1 MLGGGVFVVFA
12 ESYKIAGT
20 WLFAALLLAGLV
32 AILNSA
38 SVYQLARYV
47 DRPGGAYSYAR
58 VYRNETLSFVAGFSF
73 VFGKIGS
80 IAAIALALGAYL
92 YPQNSALV
100 AVISVLLMVVVNS
113 LGIQRTASVAAL
125 LATSTTLFL
134 VVTISFAA
142 ANVSQ
147 LENANFVL
155 VESGD
160 TNVAMAAS
168 VLFFAFAGYAR
179 IATLGNEVR
188 DSKRNI
194 PRAIVITLS
203 FVIILY
209 FAIALM
215 LVAALGADLA
225 TSTSAFLDFYQRL
238 GIEAGLAVKFVI
250 TLASLGSILALLAGV
265 SRTAATMAEDSE
277 LPKRF
282 EQRNRFGSP
291 WLAEV
296 IIAAGASALVLSN
309 NLSAVIGFSSFSVLL
324 YYSIAHLSALGQPAE
339 QRLVPRLFG
348 LLGLVLSAWL
358 AVSVPENAAWQ
369 SALILAVALLVRA
382 IAKRRKARLD

>member
-20 WLFAALLLAGLV
+20 WLFVALLLAGLV
-32 AILNSA
+32 ATLNSA
-38 SVYQLARYV
+38 SVYQLARFV

-58 VYRNETLSFVAGFSF
+58 VYQNETLSFVAGFSF

-92 YPQNSALV
+92 RPQQPSLV
-100 AVISVLLMVVVNS
+100 AVMSVVLMVVINS
-113 LGIQRTASVAAL
+113 LGIQRTAFVAAI

-134 VVTISFAA
+134 VATVVLGAANFSSFANSELA
-142 ANVSQ
+142 LTEST
-147 LENANFVL
+147 NANI
-155 VESGD
+155 
-160 TNVAMAAS
+160 AMAAS

-194 PRAIVITLS
+194 PKAIVITLT
-203 FVIILY
+203 FVVIIYISL
-209 FAIALM
+209 ALI

-225 TSTSAFLDFYQRL
+225 SSKSAFLDFYQTINL
-238 GIEAGLAVKFVI
+238 EAQIAVKFVV

-265 SRTAATMAEDSE
+265 SRTAATMAEDGE
-277 LPKRF
+277 LPQRF
-282 EQRNRFGSP
+282 ERRNRFGSP

-296 IIAAGASALVLSN
+296 IIAVGASALVLSN
-309 NLSAVIGFSSFSVLL
+309 NLAAVIGFSSFSVLL

-339 QRLVPRLFG
+339 QRLMPRGFAI
-348 LLGLVLSAWL
+348 LGLGLSAWL
-358 AVSVPENAAWQ
+358 AASVPENAAWQ
-369 SALILAVALLVRA
+369 SAVILAIALVIRG
-382 IAKRRKARLD
+382 IARHRKSRLN